1 MPCGAAFQQTEK
13 ELVGSVAETR
23 DLSIGER
30 PQTGRTTPPGGWLAL
45 AHCDTPALKFLEAPS
60 DALAASGHLLLQL
73 GLGHRA
79 RSEPAYE
86 SIRQVVRKDAEKLS
100 RPALHLFLSKLWTKI
115 APFDSR
121 RPFECPVACYS
132 ESTYAGGKVGSPR
145 T

>member
-45 AHCDTPALKFLEAPS
+45 AHCDAPPFKFLEAPGN
-60 DALAASGHLLLQL
+60 ALAASGHLLLQL
-73 GLGHRA
+73 GLGHRT

-100 RPALHLFLSKLWTKI
+100 RLALHLFLSKPWTKI
-115 APFDSR
+115 ALMR
-121 RPFECPVACYS
+121 TS
-132 ESTYAGGKVGSPR
+132 ESLCCAVTCSSQR
-145 T
+145 S